1 MQLLVF
7 VQSRD
12 NAFYFLGYEI
22 LIENPLLNRK
32 ISVSS
37 NDKSVVHVSLV
48 HQVMGKNHHG
58 LHKSFSDPLFLC
70 YRSMNYCL
78 IQKSVSSW

>member
-1 MQLLVF
+1 MERSYLYVICRQYSCYKLLDSVSTFINKLSLSYMMQLLVF

-32 ISVSS
+32 ISV
-37 NDKSVVHVSLV
+37 
-48 HQVMGKNHHG
+48 VMI
-58 LHKSFSDPLFLC
+58 S
-70 YRSMNYCL
+70 
-78 IQKSVSSW
+78 Q